1 MWYVVHITTTKQKY
15 SVKTNFFLDK
25 KGVLVYHRGRKW
37 MFLVLCGQKRVPK
50 PGSFLVSC
58 YNHITWIDLFKV
70 KFEVNVVF

>member
-1 MWYVVHITTTKQKY
+1 
-15 SVKTNFFLDK
+15 
-25 KGVLVYHRGRKW
+25 